1 MGLNDLEFGRM
12 VRQLRMVIMCQDA
25 AATANAARFIFISAV
40 VLVVN
45 ASVNDAKR
53 RLSGTNVA
61 AAIAAA
67 QLPTTTTTNNNN
79 VHQSLLLL
87 MMMTV
92 VCCVGMFVIGRW
104 WGRIFLLRLA
114 MAQ

>member
-67 QLPTTTTTNNNN
+67 QLPTTTTINNNN

>member
-61 AAIAAA
+61 AAIAATAAA
-67 QLPTTTTTNNNN
+67 QLPTTTTTNNN

-87 MMMTV
+87 MMN
-92 VCCVGMFVIGRW
+92 
-104 WGRIFLLRLA
+104 
-114 MAQ
+114 

>member
-40 VLVVN
+40 LLVVN

-67 QLPTTTTTNNNN
+67 QLPTTTTINNNN

>member
-1 MGLNDLEFGRM
+1 
-12 VRQLRMVIMCQDA
+12 MVIMCQDA
-25 AATANAARFIFISAV
+25 AATADAARFIFISAV
-40 VLVVN
+40 LLVVN

-61 AAIAAA
+61 AAIAATAAA
-67 QLPTTTTTNNNN
+67 QLPTTTTTNNN